1 MARHDRDG
9 MITAAQASLGA
20 QVDESGVADLV
31 CDKGQIILAPDAGD
45 FKDAFK
51 KAKKMDGYRWIMINE
66 ADLFKA
72 NTLSI
77 SSRAGMITPEGKV
90 LKNSRT

>member
-1 MARHDRDG
+1 MARHDRES
-9 MITAAQASLGA
+9 MIKEAHINLGSEP
-20 QVDESGVADLV
+20 DPSGVADLV
-31 CDKGQIILAPDAGD
+31 CEKGLIILAPDAGD

-51 KAKKMDGYRWIMINE
+51 KAKKMDGYRWIMLNE

-90 LKNSRT
+90 LKNARI

>member
-1 MARHDRDG
+1 MARLDRDG
-9 MITAAQASLGA
+9 MIKEAQASLGA
-20 QVDESGVADLV
+20 QADESGAADLV
-31 CDKGQIILAPDAGD
+31 CEKGAIILAPDAGD

-77 SSRAGMITPEGKV
+77 SSRAGMITPQGKV

>member
-1 MARHDRDG
+1 MAE
-9 MITAAQASLGA
+9 AAQASLGA
-20 QVDESGVADLV
+20 QPDESGIADLV
-31 CDKGQIILAPDAGD
+31 CEKGAILLAPDPAG

-51 KAKKMDGYRWIMINE
+51 KAKKMKGYRWIMINE

-90 LKNSRT
+90 LKNSRV